1 MIAAAQPRDRL
12 PSHVMSVAK
21 FERFFRVVASL
32 DVDKSDIKRYNDFV
46 NGETYD
52 LLVRGEATAKANGRD
67 IVRTWDLPITK
78 GLQESI
84 HRFREIDEE
93 VELEPILEQLATHPA
108 LDRTPDEETEAAYPE
123 IIGGLS
129 LALAQ
134 SFKILHP
141 DLKNPQ
147 TQHWDEA
154 RAVFD
159 LLL

>member
-1 MIAAAQPRDRL
+1 MT
-12 PSHVMSVAK
+12 VMSIAR
-21 FERFFRVVASL
+21 FERFFRAAAGL
-32 DVDKSDIKRYNDFV
+32 DVDKNDLKRYSDFV
-46 NGETYD
+46 DAKLFD
-52 LLVRGEATAKANGRD
+52 LLTVAQATAKANGRD
-67 IVRTWDLPITK
+67 IIRTCDLPITK

-84 HRFREIDEE
+84 HHFRKLDQE
-93 VELEPILEQLATHPA
+93 VELKPILEQLATHPP
-108 LDRTPDEETEAAYPE
+108 LDRTPDEETEAAYPD

-134 SFKILHP
+134 SFKIFHP

-147 TQHWDEA
+147 THHWDEA

>member
-1 MIAAAQPRDRL
+1 MT
-12 PSHVMSVAK
+12 VMSIAR
-21 FERFFRVVASL
+21 FERFFRVAGGL
-32 DVDKSDIKRYNDFV
+32 DVDKNDLKRYSDFV
-46 NGETYD
+46 DAKLYG
-52 LLVRGEATAKANGRD
+52 LLTVAQATAKANGRD
-67 IVRTWDLPITK
+67 VIRLCDLPITK

-84 HRFREIDEE
+84 HNFRKIDHEI
-93 VELEPILEQLATHPA
+93 ELKPILEQLAAHPT

>member
-1 MIAAAQPRDRL
+1 MT
-12 PSHVMSVAK
+12 VMSIAR
-21 FERFFRVVASL
+21 FERFFRAAAGL
-32 DVDKSDIKRYNDFV
+32 NVDKNDLKRYSDFV
-46 NGETYD
+46 DAKLYD
-52 LLVRGEATAKANGRD
+52 LLTVAQATAKANGRD
-67 IVRTWDLPITK
+67 VIRTCDLPITK

-84 HRFREIDEE
+84 HHFRKIDQE
-93 VELEPILEQLATHPA
+93 VELKPILEQLATHPA
-108 LDRTPDEETEAAYPE
+108 LDRTPDEETEAAYPD

-147 TQHWDEA
+147 TQQWEEA